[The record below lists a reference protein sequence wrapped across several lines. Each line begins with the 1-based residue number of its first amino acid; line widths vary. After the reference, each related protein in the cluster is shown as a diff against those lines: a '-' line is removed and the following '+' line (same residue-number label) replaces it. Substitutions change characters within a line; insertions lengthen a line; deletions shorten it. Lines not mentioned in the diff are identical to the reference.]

1 MLIKMARF
9 RPVAR
14 MPEDMMSTAEAVDI
28 NAYKAQ
34 KAALGIDSDSDT
46 SSAHNADD
54 VGENVSEPT
63 KISEA
68 EFYRQV
74 ESFCAAP
81 ATIITAPSAET
92 QRARGRAVQLQLDAM
107 SALLESNI
115 SIHHPFCEV
124 NSLPSRPVFQVL
136 ARDISKKGA
145 KQAEQI
151 GSLVHKLERRILTL
165 MVRLRR
171 VQRSL
176 VSRQPE
182 VLAVVAAQD
191 NSDFMGFSPNDP
203 ESPEARLERHARWQ
217 ASSREQATWDEVD
230 AVPKRVSVWCVQA
243 LDKAKTEKEVV
254 VNQSSFKALN
264 QSYKLQIRQAVLEN
278 YERFIIERSRPSQA
292 PPVVGSK
299 LVILSDNLSGSS
311 FKQELYCDDALYVQL
326 LKDAVNGLCSLKR
339 SHRAV
344 QELKRFNGLSKSAK
358 RIDHQHRRR
367 SRKKMVPTETI
378 PALDSFLSAVPA
390 QEMDEDVVRSLMLSI
405 FS

>member
-14 MPEDMMSTAEAVDI
+14 MPEDMMATAEAVDI
-28 NAYKAQ
+28 NTYRAQ
-34 KAALGIDSDSDT
+34 KAALGIDSDSET
-46 SSAHNADD
+46 SSAHD
-54 VGENVSEPT
+54 VENVSEAP

-68 EFYRQV
+68 EFYRQM
-74 ESFCAAP
+74 ESFSAAP
-81 ATIITAPSAET
+81 ARIITAPSGEG

-115 SIHHPFCEV
+115 SIHHPFSEV

-151 GSLVHKLERRILTL
+151 GSLVHKLERHILRL

-176 VSRQPE
+176 VSRQSE
-182 VLAVVAAQD
+182 VLSVVAAKD
-191 NSDFMGFSPNDP
+191 NSDFMGFSPDDL
-203 ESPEARLERHARWQ
+203 ESPEERLARKARWQ
-217 ASSREQATWDEVD
+217 ASSTDQAAWDEVD
-230 AVPKRVSVWCVQA
+230 SVPKRVSVWCVQA

-254 VNQSSFKALN
+254 VNQASFKALN

-278 YERFIIERSRPSQA
+278 YERFIIDRSRPSQA

-299 LVILSDNLSGSS
+299 LVIISDNLSGSS

-326 LKDAVNGLCSLKR
+326 LKDSVNGLCSLKR

-358 RIDHQHRRR
+358 KIDHQHRRR

-378 PALDSFLSAVPA
+378 PALDSFVSAVPA
-390 QEMDEDVVRSLMLSI
+390 QEMDEDVVKSLMLSI